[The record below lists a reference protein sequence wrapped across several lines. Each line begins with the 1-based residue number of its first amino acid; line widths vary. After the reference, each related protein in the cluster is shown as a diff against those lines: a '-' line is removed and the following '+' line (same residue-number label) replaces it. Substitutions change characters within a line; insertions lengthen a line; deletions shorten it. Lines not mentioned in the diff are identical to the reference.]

1 MSEQDNKALSEEQAR
16 KRISDLRKSELS
28 INQWVERIKNGDRLS
43 LAKGIT
49 LLESTRPE
57 DHEKSTLL
65 LNALLPHTGKSWRI
79 GITGVPGVGKS
90 TLIEQLGLTFIQNG
104 YKIAVLAID
113 PSSRLSAGSILGD
126 KTRMNELAISD
137 AAFIRPSPASDSLG
151 GVARMTRE
159 SMMLC
164 EAAGYDIIIVETVGV
179 GQSET
184 EVHDMVD
191 TFLLLMLAGA
201 GDELQGIKR
210 GIMEM
215 ADVIAVTKA
224 DSDNFQRA
232 KQAQTSISSAIHL
245 FASNENEWIVP
256 VITCSAV
263 DEHGI
268 DELNNKIELHHLHI
282 ESTGFKTER
291 RKKQDLFWFKK
302 SLEDQIIHDL
312 LNKEDLKKEIEI
324 QKLAILENK
333 VSPFTAANELVTKIK
348 NKYFLRSD

>member
-1 MSEQDNKALSEEQAR
+1 MSEQDNKAQSEEQAR
-16 KRISDLRKSELS
+16 ERISDLRKIELS
-28 INQWVERIKNGDRLS
+28 INQWVESLLTGDRLS

-49 LLESTRPE
+49 LLESTRIE

-90 TLIEQLGLTFIQNG
+90 TLIEQLGLNFIQNG
-104 YKIAVLAID
+104 HKVAVLAID

-126 KTRMNELAISD
+126 KTRMNELAVNDS
-137 AAFIRPSPASDSLG
+137 AFIRPSPASDSLG

-224 DSDNFQRA
+224 DTENLQRA
-232 KQAQTSISSAIHL
+232 QQARTSISSAIHL
-245 FASNENEWIVP
+245 FAGNEEQWVVP
-256 VITCSAV
+256 VITCSTV
-263 DEHGI
+263 NEDGI
-268 DELNNKIELHHLHI
+268 NELLHKVESHRIHI
-282 ESTGFKTER
+282 ESAGFKTER
-291 RKKQDLFWFKK
+291 RKKQNLFWFKK
-302 SLEDQIIHDL
+302 SLEEQIIHDI
-312 LNKEDLKKEIEI
+312 LNKEDLINEIEQ
-324 QKLAILENK
+324 QKIAILQNK
-333 VSPFTAANELVTKIK
+333 ISPFTAANELVKRIKIK
-348 NKYFLRSD
+348 YFN